1 MATADAAGTHVVE
14 EFTLAGTQVLLS
26 KAQLFA
32 ELDELE
38 NRPA

>member
-14 EFTLAGTQVLLS
+14 EFNLPGTQVCLTR
-26 KAQLFA
+26 AELFA